1 MLKMTLRMVCVTSI
15 LGKEPGKSVARVWG
29 IDIENRPI
37 PIAAKART
45 AEPMISP
52 AVQRKVFTEAERMS
66 YFLKPSAAA
75 EEGVNMAATS
85 SSLSSTP

>member
-1 MLKMTLRMVCVTSI
+1 MLKMTLRIVWVTSI
-15 LGKEPGKSVARVWG
+15 SGKEPGNRVARVWG

-45 AEPMISP
+45 AEPMSSP
-52 AVQRKVFTEAERMS
+52 VVQRRVFAVSLRMF

-75 EEGVNMAATS
+75 EEGVNMAETS

>member
-1 MLKMTLRMVCVTSI
+1 MTLRIVCVTSI
-15 LGKEPGKSVARVWG
+15 SGRAPGNSVAMVWG
-29 IDIENRPI
+29 SDIENRPM

-45 AEPMISP
+45 AEPMSSP
-52 AVQRKVFTEAERMS
+52 AVHRKVFAAFERML